1 MRYCCCLAKKITE
14 LVPAKCQ
21 RLVSGPEAVVESL
34 MMKAR
39 NTHEMVG
46 DLPIQAV
53 ARERVACD
61 IILCEQVAREKIVCV
76 TTCDQSCL

>member
-21 RLVSGPEAVVESL
+21 RFVSGPEAVVESL
-34 MMKAR
+34 MVKAR
-39 NTHEMVG
+39 NTYEMVG

-53 ARERVACD
+53 ARERVTCD
-61 IILCEQVAREKIVCV
+61 IILCEQVTREKIVCV
-76 TTCDQSCL
+76 

>member
-1 MRYCCCLAKKITE
+1 M
-14 LVPAKCQ
+14 
-21 RLVSGPEAVVESL
+21 VESL

-76 TTCDQSCL
+76 CDNM